1 MQLIDRLSPVR
12 GKLGRPAWACTV
24 TSKGCITPNS
34 PLRGVGVTAGGCSSP
49 FVVGSLARGP
59 QSDSH
64 RTEEWSLEP
73 ISASRG
79 LMSLAHPP
87 VGRGNNVPDVAGGQ
101 EGVLVIDELSA
112 GSKEPLS
119 AQAEVTSAHPLPPAP
134 ILYLVEGLPS
144 SLPSSDSVCPSQLP
158 LGGARDP
165 GS

>member
-1 MQLIDRLSPVR
+1 
-12 GKLGRPAWACTV
+12 
-24 TSKGCITPNS
+24 
-34 PLRGVGVTAGGCSSP
+34 
-49 FVVGSLARGP
+49 
-59 QSDSH
+59 
-64 RTEEWSLEP
+64 
-73 ISASRG
+73 
-79 LMSLAHPP
+79 MSLAHPP